1 MRFEGKVVAITGAA
15 SGIGRAIAIRLAREG
30 ASISALDVSAE
41 GLSSLAAELEGMG
54 RRCVVTVGS
63 VGEEGN
69 AELFIDR
76 AVRDLGGLSGLV
88 NNAGVSG
95 PMQRFDTVRSED
107 FDRMIGINLKPV
119 WHAMKLAFPHMRSAG
134 GGAIVNVS
142 SMAGIV
148 PNRHHA
154 LYGMTKAAMISLTHH
169 AAMDYAEYGIRVNAL
184 CPGPVETPIF
194 DQMRNSLSDQDY
206 AAAIR
211 GVMRRTLLNR
221 FGTAD
226 EQAAACAFLLS
237 EEASFITGIALPVD
251 GGWSISDG
259 QTRTTHPG

>member
-1 MRFEGKVVAITGAA
+1 MRFEGKVIAITGAA
-15 SGIGRAIAIRLAREG
+15 SGIGRAIAMRLAREG

-41 GLSSLAAELEGMG
+41 GLLSLSEGIEKMG
-54 RRCVVTVGS
+54 GRCVVTTGS
-63 VGEEGN
+63 VEEAGCLS
-69 AELFIDR
+69 ALIDR
-76 AVRDLGGLSGLV
+76 AVGELGGLHGLV
-88 NNAGVSG
+88 NNAGIGG
-95 PMQRFDTVRSED
+95 PMQRFDEVSAED
-107 FDRMIGINLKPV
+107 FDRMVGVNLKPV
-119 WHAMKLAFPHMRSAG
+119 WHTMRCSFSHMRSAG
-134 GGAIVNVS
+134 GGAILNVS

-184 CPGPVETPIF
+184 CPGPVTTPIF
-194 DQMRNSLSDQDY
+194 EQMRDSLGDQAY
-206 AAAIR
+206 ASAIK
-211 GVMRRTLLNR
+211 GLMRRTLLNR

-251 GGWSISDG
+251 GGWAISDG
-259 QTRTTHPG
+259 QTRGQEPD